1 MPYHSGELAVQARAG
16 VAPPRIGVHDTIPP
30 VAAQFLAA
38 QQVVIAASTDA
49 DGRVWASLLAGE
61 PGFANVGPA
70 LSRPNIDA
78 GPAESRPYILIT
90 PSGGNEVFD
99 GDAGLLAIEL
109 ATRRRMRIN
118 GRLRHE
124 GGTVVVETREV
135 YSNCPQYITP
145 QPVAVP
151 CLGAASRGSSL
162 TEEQL
167 SFIRGANTFFVATA
181 HPEAGA
187 DASHRGGP
195 AGFVEAS
202 ADRITWPDYRGN
214 NMFNTLGNLAVDPRC
229 GLLFTDFQRTLQLSG
244 TAEVAWEGTTRRV
257 EMRVESVI
265 YHAPCA
271 AHR

>member
-16 VAPPRIGVHDTIPP
+16 VASPRIGVHDTIPP

-38 QQVVIAASTDA
+38 QQVVIASSI
-49 DGRVWASLLAGE
+49 DGEGRLWASLLAGD
-61 PGFANVGPA
+61 PGFACTVDWQTA
-70 LSRPNIDA
+70 H
-78 GPAESRPYILIT
+78 IT
-90 PSGGNEVFD
+90 PTAGNEVFD
-99 GDAGLLAIEL
+99 GDAGLLAIEF
-109 ATRRRMRIN
+109 ATRRRMRVN
-118 GRLRHE
+118 GRLHHE
-124 GGTVVVETREV
+124 GDTLVVETREV

-162 TEEQL
+162 TEEQRL
-167 SFIRGANTFFVATA
+167 FIRGTNTFFIATA
-181 HPEAGA
+181 HQEAGA

-195 AGFVEAS
+195 AGFVHAE
-202 ADRITWPDYRGN
+202 ADRVSWPDYRGN

-229 GLLFTDFQRTLQLSG
+229 GLLFTDFQRTLQLTGS
-244 TAEVAWEGTTRRV
+244 AAVAWEGTTRRV
-257 EMRVESVI
+257 EMRVEGVI